1 MPSRSGPVAAPSH
14 VTAARVARP
23 LLHGSHHLFE
33 AEARMRYA
41 GLVVMLVVLTA
52 GCDRSRAEL
61 TKALAESR
69 AAEAQKDSLL
79 TEVLETTQFVSDLN
93 SELAKAKAVSVA
105 AEGDDPGVPGAR
117 QDREERQETL
127 ERIQQVIARLNESE
141 TKLIATE
148 NRAKN
153 AKIKNAR
160 LLAQIATYMQ
170 TIEDLKTAA
179 EQQRAENEAIIADQR
194 TQIATLAGQVD
205 NLNVQAASLRDTL
218 VHLTKYKNRVY
229 YAVGTKDEL
238 INNGVVTKEGSKF
251 LFFGGT
257 RLEPARRL
265 NLDAF
270 TMIDKTQTLSIP
282 LPRTD
287 KKYKIVSRQ
296 SPEYLMGEVT
306 EKGEV
311 KGVVEIASPEEFWS
325 ASKFLILV
333 QK

>member
-1 MPSRSGPVAAPSH
+1 
-14 VTAARVARP
+14 
-23 LLHGSHHLFE
+23 
-33 AEARMRYA
+33 MRYA
-41 GLVVMLVVLTA
+41 GLIVMLAVLTA
-52 GCDRSRAEL
+52 GCDRSRGEL

-105 AEGDDPGVPGAR
+105 SDGGDPGLPGAK
-117 QDREERQETL
+117 QDRAEREETL
-127 ERIQQVIARLNESE
+127 ERIQSVIARLNESE
-141 TKLIATE
+141 TRLIATE

-153 AKIKNAR
+153 AKIRNAR
-160 LLAQIATYMQ
+160 LLAQISTYKQ

-194 TQIATLAGQVD
+194 NQIATLSGEVD
-205 NLNVQAASLRDTL
+205 NLNVTTASLRDTV
-218 VHLTKYKNRVY
+218 VHLTAYKNRVY

-238 INNGVVTKEGSKF
+238 IKNGVAIKEGSKF

-257 RLEPARRL
+257 RLEPARKP

-270 TMIDKTQTLSIP
+270 TMIDKTQTLSIS

-287 KKYKIVSRQ
+287 KKYKIISRQ
-296 SPEYLMGEVT
+296 SPEYLMGDVT

-333 QK
+333 QN